1 MVPKI
6 DVAQTAKAPKVV
18 KPMLASSLSKVKEA
32 KVKEAKVNEPKVNE
46 PKVKEAKVNEA
57 KVNEAKVKEDGV
69 KEEKIK
75 KPKKAA
81 KIEESA
87 PPPAPTAPPKRIPM
101 KAHRHL
107 RAPIEIRVEVT
118 ARSQSFTTTSRNIA
132 LGGISFESQQQFRV
146 GDLVNVLLYIPVR
159 KDLELLKCASEIVWV
174 EDLSGSWMCGAAF
187 RKFAPGDE
195 RRLRE
200 WLLESVRAQK
210 AGLTVLPQPADFIDD
225 DDG

>member
-18 KPMLASSLSKVKEA
+18 KPMLASSLS
-32 KVKEAKVNEPKVNE
+32 
-46 PKVKEAKVNEA
+46 KVKEAKVNEA

-87 PPPAPTAPPKRIPM
+87 PPPAPTAPTAPPKRIPM